1 MTQSER
7 KRKSID
13 KYVSNKEESVMSKNV
28 PPNTSLPSHI
38 SPAIVQIIQQFAN
51 ETKQLL
57 QENIMAEY
65 LFGSYATN
73 MQTPLSDIDI
83 LIIVKHFTPDL
94 QRQVS
99 DLASDYSL
107 DYDMYISPIVQD
119 LTVWEKN
126 RHYQTLFYQ
135 EVIQHGIPL

>member
-1 MTQSER
+1 
-7 KRKSID
+7 
-13 KYVSNKEESVMSKNV
+13 MSKNV